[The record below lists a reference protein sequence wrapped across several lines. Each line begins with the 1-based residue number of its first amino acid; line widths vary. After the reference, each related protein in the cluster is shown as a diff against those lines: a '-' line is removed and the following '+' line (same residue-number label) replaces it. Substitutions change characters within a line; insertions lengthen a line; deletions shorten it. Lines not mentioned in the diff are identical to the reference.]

1 MTTIEAWTNFYDYGG
16 ILSFC
21 LRDLDENDASYAEEA
36 FEDGF
41 NGISED
47 CYKNDDKVFYNNEED
62 LSFTLYDYYK
72 EGVNAKKELEGK

>member
-1 MTTIEAWTNFYDYGG
+1 MTVSEAWTNFYDYGG

-21 LRDLDENDASYAEEA
+21 LRELDENDACYAEEA

-41 NGISED
+41 NGIKED
-47 CYKNDDKVFYNNEED
+47 YYKKDIRLFYSDEED

-72 EGVNAKKELEGK
+72 EGVSAKKELGGK